1 MASRT
6 TTDPIEILL
15 EMGVDLDNLSN
26 EEDYLSAL
34 MEAAATIEFQ
44 TKGSGDERSA
54 ALRKEIIKVRKK
66 RKAADPKF
74 KVKKT
79 QISAGAFKKQSSVAK
94 VSRSQKALPGSA
106 GGAVARSKP
115 SKGGALVTQGGE
127 DGRGSSILEK
137 ILAGVNSILK
147 TLKEDREFKK
157 KLANQERK
165 SAERKKRGAKEDKLE
180 SGIFKNILKGAKK
193 ILKPVEGILSRIL
206 KFIGTILIGKV
217 LKKIVAWMSDPKNE
231 GKLEAIGNFLEVTWP
246 AILGAFLV
254 FSTGFGGIIT
264 GLIALVARF
273 IPRIAATIV
282 KLAASNPLAAAA
294 IAGAGL
300 FVAGAVIPKLMPG
313 TVDEQERKTAAEPG
327 TAEEKIKKLEEQKSK
342 LNFLERMQ
350 GVGAE
355 IDEQIKFLE
364 TGKTAAYSGGGLV
377 QGFSGGGHAHG
388 RPRSSGTDTIP
399 AMLTPGEFVM
409 SRGAVQKYGSGTLA
423 SMNAAG
429 GGTNRPTMLDGTLY
443 AKTGGHVHA
452 GPDVEPAEENRQSAE
467 KQPKVPAGDSYKP
480 TKGGPDRSRTASVQP
495 MEPLI
500 PGTDKD
506 KSKAQLSAEKANAE
520 LLSFISK
527 GEGGYNS
534 MNQGTSGGGIIG
546 STHNASSILGKN
558 LPDMT
563 VSEVMSHQASGKLF
577 AAGRYQIIP
586 STMKLAVARAGVSP
600 DDMFDQKT
608 QDKLGLAL
616 IYNGQR
622 PTLSGYLQGKNDNLH
637 GAMLDLALE
646 WASAPHPDTGRSA
659 YPPANKS
666 SHTVGEVEAA
676 LTKAK
681 EMGAGKFMSAS
692 PSSSIAKSGSTS
704 SSISSTNGGGAT
716 EKPKMSDAD
725 QLAFAT
731 GRKGAFDYNKIR
743 EQIGTKTSS
752 VSRSSRP
759 SSTAAYQEQLQSQ
772 QGQQGQPSY
781 SDEKTG
787 KDVPQINADAMI
799 SQQKIQVLG
808 IAV

>member
-1 MASRT
+1 MPSSKFGSKFFGERYQQY
-6 TTDPIEILL
+6 
-15 EMGVDLDNLSN
+15 VDELTAEGTIDGEKLSPT
-26 EEDYLSAL
+26 E
-34 MEAAATIEFQ
+34 
-44 TKGSGDERSA
+44 
-54 ALRKEIIKVRKK
+54 RKEGFKK
-66 RKAADPKF
+66 RKDKVDFEKFVEKVVSKKKSAAPSMSGQRTSLGGGGGGGSAI
-74 KVKKT
+74 VKA
-79 QISAGAFKKQSSVAK
+79 QRVSAGKIVPQQAGEETKENMDEILKGIDSILNSLREQENIKKKQLK
-94 VSRSQKALPGSA
+94 LQR
-106 GGAVARSKP
+106 R
-115 SKGGALVTQGGE
+115 TT
-127 DGRGSSILEK
+127 EK
-137 ILAGVNSILK
+137 RKRK
-147 TLKEDREFKK
+147 T
-157 KLANQERK
+157 
-165 SAERKKRGAKEDKLE
+165 SEDKLE
-180 SGIFKNILKGAKK
+180 GGIFKGLIKATDKVLAPVKGLFERVFDFIKTVILGRVIFKLLEWMGDKDNRDKLTAIGKF
-193 ILKPVEGILSRIL
+193 LSKTWPALLFAYLAFGNGLGRFITKMLLMTL
-206 KFIGTILIGKV
+206 KFIPKIAMTI
-217 LKKIVAWMSDPKNE
+217 A
-231 GKLEAIGNFLEVTWP
+231 
-246 AILGAFLV
+246 
-254 FSTGFGGIIT
+254 
-264 GLIALVARF
+264 
-273 IPRIAATIV
+273 
-282 KLAASNPLAAAA
+282 KLAAAHPLAAAA

-364 TGKTAAYSGGGLV
+364 TGKTAAYSGGGIV
-377 QGFSGGGHAHG
+377 RGFAGGGHAMAH
-388 RPRSSGTDTIP
+388 GTDTVP

-409 SRGAVQKYGSGTLA
+409 SRGAVQKYGSNTLA

-452 GPDVEPAEENRQSAE
+452 GPDTEPAEENRQSAE
-467 KQPKVPAGDSYKP
+467 KQPEVPAGDSYKP
-480 TKGGPDRSRTASVQP
+480 TRGGPDRSGTATVKP
-495 MEPLI
+495 TEPLI